1 MKMRIQETLDYMLVR
16 KDTSNNSPKSVFRDI
31 GRTKGEK
38 LTREQCERATIAI
51 AFALSEIRRND
62 DDK

>member
-1 MKMRIQETLDYMLVR
+1 MRIQETLDFMLGR
-16 KDTSNNSPKSVFRDI
+16 RETSNTSPKSVFREI

-51 AFALSEIRRND
+51 AIALSEIRREENE
-62 DDK
+62 

>member
-1 MKMRIQETLDYMLVR
+1 MRIQETLDFMLGR
-16 KDTSNNSPKSVFRDI
+16 RETSNTSPKSVFREI

-51 AFALSEIRRND
+51 DIALSEIRRAENE
-62 DDK
+62 

>member
-1 MKMRIQETLDYMLVR
+1 MRIQETLDFMLGR
-16 KDTSNNSPKSVFRDI
+16 RETSNTSPKSVFREI

-51 AFALSEIRRND
+51 AVALSEVRRSED
-62 DDK
+62 E